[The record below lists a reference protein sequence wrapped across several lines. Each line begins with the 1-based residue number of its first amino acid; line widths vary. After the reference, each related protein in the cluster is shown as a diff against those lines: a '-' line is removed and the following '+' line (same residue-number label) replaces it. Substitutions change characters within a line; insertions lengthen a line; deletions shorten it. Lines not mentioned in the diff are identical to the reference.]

1 MRYGRNL
8 LLCSAACAAIAA
20 LAAQSANTDDWQA
33 AAGGKKEFEVASV
46 KPTKTWGFPHFPLDN
61 ANGKPAGGRFSATST
76 LWSYVAFAYKLTASR
91 QQERAVLAQLPK
103 WFDTDIFEI
112 EARAAGNPTKDQVRL
127 MMQSLL
133 AERFKL
139 AVHFESPV
147 MPVFALTLVKP
158 GKMGPKLRP
167 HAEGPPCGEFP
178 SMDAV
183 PTPDQIAQIAHASIF
198 PGSCGTQESRRGPT
212 GAQQIGSR
220 DASMATVAD
229 TIYSY
234 GVMAGE
240 VDKPVVD
247 QTGLQG
253 SYDFSVE
260 YGSAG
265 DSFARPASATP
276 AAGSQEAQGISF
288 LTALREQLGLK
299 LVSTKAPVQMIV
311 IDHIEKPS
319 QN

>member
-1 MRYGRNL
+1 MRSSGNL
-8 LLCSAACAAIAA
+8 LLPLAVCAVIAA
-20 LAAQSANTDDWQA
+20 LAAQSADTSDWQA
-33 AAGGKKEFEVASV
+33 AAGAKQQFEVASV
-46 KPTKTWGFPHFPLDN
+46 KPTSMFVPPNFAFNNG
-61 ANGKPAGGRFSATST
+61 NGKPSGGRLSASFS
-76 LWSYVAFAYKLTASR
+76 LWTYISFAYKLTASR

-103 WFDTDIFEI
+103 WFDTDVYQI
-112 EARAAGNPTKDQVRL
+112 EARAPGNPTKDQMRL

-147 MPVFALTLVKP
+147 VPVLALTFVKP

-167 HAEGPPCGEFP
+167 HAEGPPCGEYI
-178 SMDAV
+178 SMV
-183 PTPDQIAQIAHASIF
+183 PTLPPPLTAGATF
-198 PGSCGTQESRRGPT
+198 PPSCGDQESSRGAT
-212 GAQQIGSR
+212 GGHLIGSR
-220 DASMATVAD
+220 DASMAVVAD

-234 GVMAGE
+234 GFMAGE

-253 SYDFSVE
+253 SYDFTLE
-260 YGSAG
+260 YGGPG
-265 DSFARPASATP
+265 DSFARPASAMP
-276 AAGSQEAQGISF
+276 AAETQGTSF

-299 LVSTKAPVQMIV
+299 LVSTKAPVRMIV

-319 QN
+319 EN